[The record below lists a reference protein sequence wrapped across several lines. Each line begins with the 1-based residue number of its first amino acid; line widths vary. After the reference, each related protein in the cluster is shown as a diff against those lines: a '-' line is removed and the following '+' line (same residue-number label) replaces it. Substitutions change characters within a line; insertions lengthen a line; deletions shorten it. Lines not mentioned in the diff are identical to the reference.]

1 MTFAAAHSHEPVA
14 VPSRPSAIPK
24 LTRDQVRNRRYQDWL
39 NDFEVGRPD
48 PVTGMLTPR
57 PVWLIARI
65 AGVGESTVRFGLE
78 VARRLKA
85 EVACVE

>member
-1 MTFAAAHSHEPVA
+1 MILATAHAHAPVT
-14 VPSRPSAIPK
+14 VHSRPSARPK

-48 PVTGMLTPR
+48 PVTGVLTPR
-57 PVWLIARI
+57 PVWLIAKI
-65 AGVGESTVRFGLE
+65 AGVGESTVRFGLD

-85 EVACVE
+85 EVASVE